1 MRKFALQVLPKRA
14 LTAVVGWFSGTSVSR
29 MLIPWYSRHYHI
41 RIEDA
46 EHPANAYRS
55 LRDFFT
61 RRLRSNVRPIEPLG
75 LLAPVDGL
83 VSEVGYIS
91 AGSLLQAKGVTYT
104 LSALLAD
111 PTEAAGFEGGLYFT
125 FYLSPRDYHRI
136 HMPLDGTVTSWRYIP
151 GTLYPVNPLGVRS
164 IPGLFTKNERLV
176 SNVDTDHGA
185 VAIVKVGATVVGRIR
200 TVYGPPVRA
209 PRRRGVQ
216 QGILD
221 LQMQRGDELG
231 WFEMGSTVIVVVS
244 PSLSLQPVIQRGE
257 SVFMGQTVAI
267 RAETE

>member
-14 LTAVVGWFSGTSVSR
+14 LTAVVGWFSGTSLSR
-29 MLIPWYSRHYHI
+29 MLIPWYSRHYQI

-46 EHPANAYRS
+46 EYCADAYRS

-61 RRLRSNVRPIEPLG
+61 RRLRSDVRPIESVG
-75 LLAPVDGL
+75 LLAPVDGV
-83 VSEVGYIS
+83 VSEVGIVS
-91 AGSLLQAKGVTYT
+91 AGLLLQAKGVTYT

-111 PTEAAGFEGGLYFT
+111 AKDAATFEGGLYFT

-151 GTLYPVNPLGVRS
+151 GTLYPVNPLGVQL
-164 IPGLFTKNERLV
+164 IPGLFAKNERLV
-176 SNVDTDHGA
+176 SNVDTDQGA

-200 TVYGPPVRA
+200 TVYGPPVQA
-209 PRRRGVQ
+209 PRRRAVQ
-216 QGILD
+216 QGELN
-221 LQMQRGDELG
+221 LCLQRGDELG

-244 PSLSLQPVIQRGE
+244 SRLSLKPLVKRGDA
-257 SVFMGQTVAI
+257 VMMGQTVAV